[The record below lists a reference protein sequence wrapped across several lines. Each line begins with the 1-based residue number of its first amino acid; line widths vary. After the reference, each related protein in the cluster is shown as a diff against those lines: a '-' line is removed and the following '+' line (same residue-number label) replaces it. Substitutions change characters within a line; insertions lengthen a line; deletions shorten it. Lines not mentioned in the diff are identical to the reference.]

1 MARTRS
7 PEGSLPAE
15 GSVLAEG
22 SVPAEGSLPAEGS
35 HPTKRSPS
43 ADGSYPAEGSGRLT
57 LGVGQ
62 LLAGLSGLIEE
73 RVGRVWIV
81 GEISNLHSARSGHTY
96 FTLKD
101 EGGQIRA
108 ALFRGN
114 SGRVRF
120 ELEEGLEVVAEAD
133 VSIYAARGDLQ
144 LIVRGLEPR
153 GVGALQL
160 AFEQLR
166 RRLAA
171 AGFFDEDRK
180 RPIPHHPRR
189 IGIVTSPTSAAV
201 RDVLKV
207 AGRRFPGIPLLISP
221 TLVQGEE
228 APAQIASAIARLA
241 EATDVD
247 VILLV
252 RGGGSIE
259 DLWAF
264 NTEIVAK
271 AIAASP
277 KPIVSGVGHETDTT
291 IADLVAD
298 ARAPTPSAA
307 AMLALPDAAAIGR
320 VVARDLRRLVVAMEH
335 RIDQQSQR
343 LARLGQVLR
352 ARSPQARIAL
362 ARTREA
368 RARAAA
374 ATAIRRRM
382 DGERRRLAEL
392 AGRLDALSP
401 LAVLGRGYAIA
412 RLETDGRIVR
422 AASDVS
428 VGDRLDLQLAVGRI
442 AAEVTGRDLDEGS
455 G

>member
-1 MARTRS
+1 M
-7 PEGSLPAE
+7 
-15 GSVLAEG
+15 
-22 SVPAEGSLPAEGS
+22 
-35 HPTKRSPS
+35 
-43 ADGSYPAEGSGRLT
+43 
-57 LGVGQ
+57 GQ

-73 RVGRVWIV
+73 RVGRVWVV
-81 GEISNLHSARSGHTY
+81 GEISNLHNAPSGHSY

-114 SGRVRF
+114 AGRVRF

-144 LIVRGLEPR
+144 LIVRGLEPL

-171 AGFFDEDRK
+171 AGLFDEERK
-180 RPIPHHPRR
+180 REIPVHPRR

-207 AGRRFPGIPLLISP
+207 AGRRFPSIPLLISP
-221 TLVQGEE
+221 TLVQGEL
-228 APAQIASAIARLA
+228 APAQIATAITRLGEVA
-241 EATDVD
+241 DVD

-277 KPIVSGVGHETDTT
+277 KPIVAGIGHETDTT

-298 ARAPTPSAA
+298 LRAATPSAA
-307 AMLALPDAAAIGR
+307 AMLVLPEARALANVVASDLHRLAAAMQR
-320 VVARDLRRLVVAMEH
+320 
-335 RIDQQSQR
+335 RIDRQHQR
-343 LARLGQVLR
+343 LARLSEVLR

-368 RARAAA
+368 RARTA
-374 ATAIRRRM
+374 ATAAIRLRL
-382 DGERRRLAEL
+382 GAGGRRLAEL
-392 AGRLDALSP
+392 AARLDALSP
-401 LAVLGRGYAIA
+401 LAVLGRGYSIA
-412 RLETDGRIVR
+412 RRESDGRIVR
-422 AASDVS
+422 AAADVA
-428 VGDRLDLQLAVGRI
+428 VGDRLDLQLATGRI
-442 AAEVTGRDLDEGS
+442 GAQVTRRESDDDAD
-455 G
+455 

>member
-1 MARTRS
+1 M
-7 PEGSLPAE
+7 
-15 GSVLAEG
+15 
-22 SVPAEGSLPAEGS
+22 
-35 HPTKRSPS
+35 
-43 ADGSYPAEGSGRLT
+43 
-57 LGVGQ
+57 
-62 LLAGLSGLIEE
+62 IEQK
-73 RVGRVWIV
+73 VGRVFVV
-81 GEISNLHSARSGHTY
+81 GEISNLHNARSGHTY

-101 EGGQIRA
+101 DAGQIRA

-114 SGRVRF
+114 GARVRF

-160 AFEQLR
+160 AFEQLH

-171 AGFFDEDRK
+171 AGYFDEERK
-180 RPIPHHPRR
+180 RAIPTHPRR

-201 RDVLKV
+201 RDVLKI

-228 APAQIASAIARLA
+228 APAEIAAAIARLA
-241 EATDVD
+241 KVSDID

-271 AIAASP
+271 AIANSP
-277 KPIVSGVGHETDTT
+277 QPIISGVGHETDTT

-298 ARAPTPSAA
+298 LRAPTPSAA
-307 AMLALPDAAAIGR
+307 AMLALPDANALRDIVGR
-320 VVARDLRRLVVAMEH
+320 ERRRLAVAI
-335 RIDQQSQR
+335 RRQIDQYAQR
-343 LARLGQVLR
+343 LYRLNQVLA

-362 ARTREA
+362 ARTREI
-368 RARAAA
+368 RAREAAMV
-374 ATAIRRRM
+374 AIRSRLD
-382 DGERRRLAEL
+382 DGRRRLGEL
-392 AGRLDALSP
+392 AARLDALSP
-401 LAVLGRGYAIA
+401 LAVLGRGYSIIRREA
-412 RLETDGRIVR
+412 DGRIVR

-428 VGDRLDLQLAVGRI
+428 LGDRLDLQLSLGRI
-442 AAEVTGRDLDEGS
+442 GAEVITLETSDDAD
-455 G
+455 

>member
-1 MARTRS
+1 
-7 PEGSLPAE
+7 
-15 GSVLAEG
+15 
-22 SVPAEGSLPAEGS
+22 
-35 HPTKRSPS
+35 
-43 ADGSYPAEGSGRLT
+43 
-57 LGVGQ
+57 VGQ

-73 RVGRVWIV
+73 RVGRVWVV
-81 GEISNLHSARSGHTY
+81 GEISNLHNAPSGHSY

-114 SGRVRF
+114 AGRVRF

-144 LIVRGLEPR
+144 LIVRGLEPL

-171 AGFFDEDRK
+171 AGLFDEERK
-180 RPIPHHPRR
+180 REIPVHPRR

-207 AGRRFPGIPLLISP
+207 AGRRFPSIPLLISP
-221 TLVQGEE
+221 TLVQGEL
-228 APAQIASAIARLA
+228 APAQIATAITRLGEVA
-241 EATDVD
+241 DVD

-277 KPIVSGVGHETDTT
+277 KPIVAGIGHETDTT

-298 ARAPTPSAA
+298 LRAATPSAA
-307 AMLALPDAAAIGR
+307 AMLVLPEARALANVVASDLHRLAAAMQR
-320 VVARDLRRLVVAMEH
+320 
-335 RIDQQSQR
+335 RIDRQHQR
-343 LARLGQVLR
+343 LARLSEVLR

-368 RARAAA
+368 RARTA
-374 ATAIRRRM
+374 ATAAIRLRL
-382 DGERRRLAEL
+382 GAGGRRLAEL
-392 AGRLDALSP
+392 AARLDALSP
-401 LAVLGRGYAIA
+401 LAVLGRGYSIA
-412 RLETDGRIVR
+412 RRESDGRIVR
-422 AASDVS
+422 AAADVA
-428 VGDRLDLQLAVGRI
+428 VGDRLDLQLATGRI
-442 AAEVTGRDLDEGS
+442 GAQVTRRESDDDAD
-455 G
+455 